1 MLRFCR
7 ALILRRSAAQTC
19 RCSATA
25 RHPRFRGIQEGPVK
39 ESSSDLVTED
49 LLAEVNCE
57 PVGIWS
63 LKTST
68 GYLLISHSGPKPRTF
83 RITVKFQKDRSIDSE
98 LNAWYSSHRSNGM
111 QPCGGQCASSPNHP
125 KFYDVESEGAPTL
138 TPELRRVG
146 CAGFCRKARKQS
158 K

>member
-1 MLRFCR
+1 M
-7 ALILRRSAAQTC
+7 
-19 RCSATA
+19 
-25 RHPRFRGIQEGPVK
+25 K
-39 ESSSDLVTED
+39 ESFNDLVTED
-49 LLAEVNCE
+49 LVAEAPSE

-63 LKTST
+63 LKTYT

-83 RITVKFQKDRSIDSE
+83 RITVKFQKDRSVDSE

-125 KFYDVESEGAPTL
+125 KFYNVESEGAPTL

-146 CAGFCRKARKQS
+146 CAGFFRKARKQS
-158 K
+158 A